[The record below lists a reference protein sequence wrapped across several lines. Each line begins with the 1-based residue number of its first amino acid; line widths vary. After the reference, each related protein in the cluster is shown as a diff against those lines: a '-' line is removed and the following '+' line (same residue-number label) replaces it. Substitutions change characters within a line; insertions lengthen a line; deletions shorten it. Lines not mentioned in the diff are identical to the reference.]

1 MGRGKYAGFRG
12 GVLPEQKTRRSGDP
26 SLTLTIAVGTVVSL
40 LGSASIVAGIVLG
53 AMPSMDSR
61 RPVSMLVP
69 LIVALAVAQGFSG
82 RVLAQAPSS
91 IPSSVVSQARLT
103 PEQVQQV
110 KAYAEYWTDMLARP
124 SASPEDVQRAR
135 RELIQPLRGL
145 NVSGAFRFDYSMAAV
160 PPLQSAIRQGSL
172 HAATNAMLVLAEL
185 GSDRAMT
192 VLLEHVSLRNEPRWQ
207 IRLRAAADAR
217 NALQLRT
224 LTPNKVVDAANR
236 LREAAISEDNPLVLG
251 RQLEALNAADDPSLT
266 ALGDRQR
273 VRAALLEAVVA
284 VIDRIAQSESQ
295 EPQPLIVPVTN
306 YGVVNL
312 RSQFLNSD
320 VPGDERRAM
329 SIALAPS
336 LGKLLSGIER
346 SWDAV
351 QADAELKQLHSM
363 VVGSCE
369 TFLPLIDT
377 QVRGSGKS
385 PSTQMRDAWNRG
397 DRERFSAG
405 VKAWNE
411 VLSGAPYR
419 R

>member
-1 MGRGKYAGFRG
+1 M
-12 GVLPEQKTRRSGDP
+12 L
-26 SLTLTIAVGTVVSL
+26 
-40 LGSASIVAGIVLG
+40 
-53 AMPSMDSR
+53 SMDSR

-160 PPLQSAIRQGSL
+160 PPLQSTIRQGSL
-172 HAATNAMLVLAEL
+172 HAATNAMLVPAEL
-185 GSDRAMT
+185 GSARAMT

-273 VRAALLEAVVA
+273 V
-284 VIDRIAQSESQ
+284 
-295 EPQPLIVPVTN
+295 
-306 YGVVNL
+306 
-312 RSQFLNSD
+312 
-320 VPGDERRAM
+320 
-329 SIALAPS
+329 
-336 LGKLLSGIER
+336 
-346 SWDAV
+346 
-351 QADAELKQLHSM
+351 
-363 VVGSCE
+363 
-369 TFLPLIDT
+369 
-377 QVRGSGKS
+377 
-385 PSTQMRDAWNRG
+385 
-397 DRERFSAG
+397 
-405 VKAWNE
+405 
-411 VLSGAPYR
+411 
-419 R
+419 